1 MLNDSCCKPLNL
13 GVTCSTGIDTN
24 GEGILEHVTMY
35 ANHDICENT
44 WHFCFLVRLLLNKKR
59 PLERDSGSSILHQLC
74 LSSQAALIYAHG
86 PPSETGRGFSVA
98 ATNNRDVLSSRSIGW
113 RSDTGLNRLKS
124 RYQRSRSSLWDL
136 FLCLFRLLEAARTP
150 WLMASSSINI
160 TVSKGELNC
169 SHIISVWPPPLP
181 PPTSQDLYD
190 YIDPTW

>member
-24 GEGILEHVTMY
+24 GEGMLEPVTMY

-44 WHFCFLVRLLLNKKR
+44 WHFCFLVRLLLNKQEA
-59 PLERDSGSSILHQLC
+59 PWERLRLLHQLC
-74 LSSQAALIYAHG
+74 LSSQAALICAHG
-86 PPSETGRGFSVA
+86 PPSETGHGFSVA
-98 ATNNRDVLSSRSIGW
+98 ATNNTDVLSSRSIGW

-124 RYQRSRSSLWDL
+124 RYQRARSFLWGL
-136 FLCLFRLLEAARTP
+136 FLGLFRLLEAARTP
-150 WLMASSSINI
+150 WLVASSSINV